1 MAAAAKSP
9 SFFGQMQYGPANCAT
24 FSGSNLRGGAVM
36 QNLCSSVLT
45 PPWLNHHAYWY
56 GPNYKKFK
64 KFQDLYRGTALTFE
78 NNFSQNTTRALTQI
92 RHLVDGGDLP
102 SDGRLPTE
110 RELSERFG
118 CSRRTIRHA
127 LEVLETEGLLWRR
140 RGKGTFAGQ
149 PPRATLGLASEIV
162 DEVDALGVM
171 EARMGIEPQLAAL
184 CARRA
189 TGEDVDRLRLLAER
203 TIGSQDSDTS
213 ELWDGAIHR
222 QIARIAGNALLEA
235 AFDIIDTVRMD
246 EDWQQKRHMARSTET
261 STLYHQQHIRII
273 DAIDARDA
281 EAARA
286 AMTQHL
292 QSLTDNLR
300 RALAQSA

>member
-1 MAAAAKSP
+1 
-9 SFFGQMQYGPANCAT
+9 
-24 FSGSNLRGGAVM
+24 
-36 QNLCSSVLT
+36 
-45 PPWLNHHAYWY
+45 
-56 GPNYKKFK
+56 
-64 KFQDLYRGTALTFE
+64 LTFE

-92 RHLVDGGDLP
+92 RHLVDEGELP

-110 RELSERFG
+110 RELSETFG
-118 CSRRTIRHA
+118 CSRRTIRQA
-127 LEVLETEGLLWRR
+127 LEVLEAEGLLWRR

-189 TGEDVDRLRLLAER
+189 TGEDVDRLRVLAKR
-203 TIGSQDSDTS
+203 TTDSRDSDTS

-222 QIARIAGNALLEA
+222 LIARIANNALLQA
-235 AFDIIDTVRMD
+235 AFDIVDTIRMD
-246 EDWQQKRHMARSTET
+246 EDWQQKRQMARSTET
-261 STLYHQQHIRII
+261 NSLYHAQHTQII

-286 AMTQHL
+286 AMERHL

-300 RALAQSA
+300 RALADIA